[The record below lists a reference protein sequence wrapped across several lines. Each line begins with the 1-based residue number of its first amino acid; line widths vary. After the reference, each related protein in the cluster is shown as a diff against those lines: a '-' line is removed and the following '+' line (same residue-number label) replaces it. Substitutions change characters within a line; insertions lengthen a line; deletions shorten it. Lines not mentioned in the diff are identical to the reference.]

1 MVVEMSVTGTV
12 VQIERHNGPYGWFQ
26 ADMLLLCELTHG
38 GEGLSETS
46 EGPIRMPLGVLGAQV
61 RIVDDW
67 ALPALED
74 LKIGD
79 LVYACGS
86 WQAPGSHDLAADM
99 RFFAAARD
107 WYQLENWDAGEAG
120 KFEVRAVDMIGF
132 DVRRYI
138 LKEGRWERLTEELRS
153 WDDPTLDDAGWNAHR
168 TTVGRYLSKSMA
180 WDQEAVETLDRDA
193 RIGIQQRERRREE
206 EAKNHA
212 RAERIEKRNQLAKI
226 AKSPEVEA
234 QKEAARQL
242 ARRGRKGKKG
252 KRRS

>member
-12 VQIERHNGPYGWFQ
+12 VQIERYLGQYGWLE
-26 ADMLLLCELTHG
+26 ADMLLLCELEQG
-38 GEGLSETS
+38 GEGLSETR
-46 EGPIRMPLGVLGAQV
+46 ERPIGMTLGVLGARV
-61 RIVDDW
+61 SVIDDW
-67 ALPALED
+67 ALPELED
-74 LKIGD
+74 LKTGD

-86 WQAPGSHDLAADM
+86 WQAPGSHDLADEM

-107 WYQLENWDAGEAG
+107 WYRLENWDAGEAG
-120 KFEVRAVDMIGF
+120 TFEVRAVEMIGF

-138 LKEGRWERLTEELRS
+138 LKEARWERLTGKWRS
-153 WDDPTLDDAGWNAHR
+153 WENPTLDDVGWNAHR
-168 TTVGRYLSKSMA
+168 TTVGRYLSKSLA
-180 WDQEAVETLDRDA
+180 WDQEAVETLDREA
-193 RIGIQQRERRREE
+193 RIGLRQRKRQREE
-206 EAKNHA
+206 EVKNYM
-212 RAERIEKRNQLAKI
+212 RAERIEKRNELAKI